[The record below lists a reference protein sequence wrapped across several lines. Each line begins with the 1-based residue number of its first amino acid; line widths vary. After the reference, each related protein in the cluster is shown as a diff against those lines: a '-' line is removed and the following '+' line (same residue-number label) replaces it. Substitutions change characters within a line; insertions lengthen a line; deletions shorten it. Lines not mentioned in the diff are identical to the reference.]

1 MITTINADNIGAYTS
16 LFDEAGDI
24 LSGYERVR
32 TYDANVDDY
41 FYRNDAA
48 TDFEN
53 LFVKVES
60 ITDLK
65 TFA

>member
-1 MITTINADNIGAYTS
+1 MITAIKAENIGAYKS

-32 TYDANVDDY
+32 TYDAKVDDY

-48 TDFEN
+48 TDFKN
-53 LFVKVES
+53 LFVKENS
-60 ITDLK
+60 ITNVV
-65 TFA
+65 TFS

>member
-1 MITTINADNIGAYTS
+1 MITAINANNIGAYTS

-32 TYDANVDDY
+32 TYDAKVDDY

-48 TDFEN
+48 TEFEN
-53 LFVKVES
+53 LFIKVES
-60 ITDLK
+60 ITNLK

>member
-1 MITTINADNIGAYTS
+1 MITAINANNIGAYTS

-32 TYDANVDDY
+32 TYDAKVDDY

-60 ITDLK
+60 ITNLK

>member
-1 MITTINADNIGAYTS
+1 MITAINADNIGAYTS

-32 TYDANVDDY
+32 TYDAKVDDY

-60 ITDLK
+60 ITNLK

>member
-1 MITTINADNIGAYTS
+1 MITAINANNIGAYTS

-32 TYDANVDDY
+32 TYDTKVDDY

>member
-1 MITTINADNIGAYTS
+1 MITAINADNIGAYTS

-32 TYDANVDDY
+32 TYDAKVDDY

-48 TDFEN
+48 TEADD
-53 LFVKVES
+53 LFVKENS
-60 ITDLK
+60 ITNLV
-65 TFA
+65 TFS

>member
-1 MITTINADNIGAYTS
+1 MITAINADNIGAYTS

-32 TYDANVDDY
+32 TYDAKVDDY

-48 TDFEN
+48 TEFEN

-60 ITDLK
+60 ITNLK